1 MRTFIRLAGAAGVI
15 ALAAACS
22 NDKSAL
28 SDDFKKDLDRAS
40 TASEITLP
48 SAQSAQQV
56 VSDIERTTPP
66 APRRVA
72 SSQRVA
78 KHTPAPTHTP
88 APVEVQ
94 HADVST
100 ETEVAP
106 AQPAPE
112 PVTEAPLPSPR
123 PQPVAQGGSGSGDG
137 NVGTGRGDRGI
148 GIGDVIGVVLRGG
161 VVDGDDCDPRHEGG
175 IGGVRRGGILINTR
189 IPVIG
194 GTFPGSGRVGGGGS
208 FPSGGRR
215 RF

>member
-1 MRTFIRLAGAAGVI
+1 VRTFIRLAGAAGVI
-15 ALAAACS
+15 VLAAACS
-22 NDKSAL
+22 SEKSGI

-48 SAQSAQQV
+48 SAQAGQQV

-112 PVTEAPLPSPR
+112 PVTETPLPSPR
-123 PQPVAQGGSGSGDG
+123 PQPVAQGNGGSGEG

-175 IGGVRRGGILINTR
+175 ARRGGILINTR

-194 GTFPGSGRVGGGGS
+194 GTFPGSGRSGGGG
-208 FPSGGRR
+208 FPTGGRR